1 MGRFADLAV
10 LSGDFLA
17 VADEELD
24 TLHIDLTYV
33 AGGLAYD
40 ARLWE

>member
-1 MGRFADLAV
+1 
-10 LSGDFLA
+10 FLA
-17 VADEELD
+17 VADDEID

-40 ARLWE
+40 AKLWQ